1 MVEINVPRDVVGE
14 VYEVMSSRRGTI
26 EEETQVEGTPLCILR
41 AFLPVSESFGFTG
54 LLREKTNGKAFP
66 NCSFDHWEMMN
77 GNPLVESDKLGK
89 IILDVRK
96 RKGLKVAIPQ
106 VADFLDRL

>member
-14 VYEVMSSRRGTI
+14 VYDVVAVRRGTI

-66 NCSFDHWEMMN
+66 NCSFDHWEVMN
-77 GNPLVESDKLGK
+77 GNPLEPNDKLAK